1 MDQIYFSV
9 ASHSMTID
17 FFQQISNSLLGVV
30 VGGLLQGKIF

>member
-9 ASHSMTID
+9 ASQND
-17 FFQQISNSLLGVV
+17 NFQQFLISNSLLGVV